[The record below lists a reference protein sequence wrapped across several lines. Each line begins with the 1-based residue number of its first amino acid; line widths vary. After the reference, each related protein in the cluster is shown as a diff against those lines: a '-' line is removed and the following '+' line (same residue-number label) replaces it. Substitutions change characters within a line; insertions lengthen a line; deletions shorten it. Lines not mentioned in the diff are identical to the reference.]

1 MRELSGSTK
10 LVGLLG
16 WPIAHSLS
24 PAMHNAAAED
34 LGLDLVYVPL
44 PVRPD
49 ELSQAVR
56 GLAALGYYGANVTVP
71 HKEATARLVDT
82 LDSAAQ
88 EIGAVNTIVIR
99 RKNSETGNQ
108 PILEGFNTD
117 HSGFLADLEDM
128 GWAPEGRNCLVLG
141 AGGSAR
147 AVVYA
152 LAKAGAKV
160 SVASRRIDQARRL
173 VKDLLAGLND
183 GWMQA
188 KDWQDLEVICR
199 QHPPSLIVN
208 ATPVGMAPTS
218 NESPWPKDLRFPQ
231 VILVYDLVYNP
242 VETMFMK
249 QAAAAGIRTANGL
262 GMLVQQGA
270 LSFEL
275 WTGIRPNTQIM
286 ANTLL

>member
-1 MRELSGSTK
+1 
-10 LVGLLG
+10 
-16 WPIAHSLS
+16 
-24 PAMHNAAAED
+24 MHNAAAED
-34 LGLDLVYVPL
+34 LDLDLVYVPL

-71 HKEATARLVDT
+71 HKEATTLLVDT
-82 LDSAAQ
+82 LDPAAQ

-99 RKNSETGNQ
+99 RNTSEQENQ
-108 PILEGFNTD
+108 PVLEGYNTD
-117 HSGFLADLEDM
+117 HIGFLADLEDM
-128 GWAPEGRNCLVLG
+128 GWVPEGRNCLVLG

-160 SVASRRIDQARRL
+160 SVAGRRINQARRL

-188 KDWQDLEVICR
+188 NDWQDLETICS
-199 QHPPSLIVN
+199 QHPPSLLVN
-208 ATPVGMAPTS
+208 ATPVGMAPAS
-218 NESPWPKDLRFPQ
+218 NESPWPKDLSFPQ
-231 VILVYDLVYNP
+231 VTLVYDLVYNP

-275 WTGIRPNTQIM
+275 WTGIKPNTQVM
-286 ANTLL
+286 ASTLL